1 MKKWLEEKRTL
12 LIFIGIMTLLV
23 VFIGSFVGG
32 YWFRWGWTGFPAKT
46 EWDWLNLL
54 GVLAI
59 PVVVGL
65 GAAWYTVQQGRV
77 SDRENTDNQR
87 ETALQAYIDKMSEL
101 LLVNNLRQSAE
112 DDEVRN
118 IARVRTLTV
127 LRGLDPKRKVSVLQF
142 LYESRLMHKDKF
154 IIDLRG
160 ANLSR
165 ADLFRA
171 NLNRAELLKV
181 DLHEAN
187 LGEAYL
193 DHINLSGADLT
204 KANLSRADLSG
215 ACMSGAWLSGA
226 NLNSACLSGADLS
239 GVDLKSADLSGADLN
254 RAILRG
260 AKGTTDDQLG
270 KAKSLEG
277 ATMPDGSKHP

>member
-1 MKKWLEEKRTL
+1 MRKWFKEKRKL
-12 LIFIGIMTLLV
+12 LIVIGIVTLLV
-23 VFIGSFVGG
+23 VFIGSIVGG
-32 YWFRWGWTGFPAKT
+32 YWFRWNWTGFPAKT

-54 GVLAI
+54 GVIAI
-59 PVVVGL
+59 PIVVGL
-65 GAAWYTVQQGRV
+65 GAAWYTAQQGRV
-77 SDRENTDNQR
+77 SNRENTDNQR

-127 LRGLDPKRKVSVLQF
+127 LQGLDPKRKMSVLQF
-142 LYESRLMHKDKF
+142 LYESKLTHDKF
-154 IIDLRG
+154 VIDLRG
-160 ANLSR
+160 ADLSG
-165 ADLFRA
+165 ADLFKA
-171 NLNRAELLKV
+171 NLNRAELLNV

-187 LGEAYL
+187 LREAFL

-204 KANLSRADLSG
+204 GANLSSADLSG
-215 ACMSGAWLSGA
+215 ARMSGASLGGA
-226 NLNSACLSGADLS
+226 NLNSACLSGAELS
-239 GVDLKSADLSGADLN
+239 GVDLKSADLSGTDLN
-254 RAILRG
+254 RVILRG